1 MVVVLKSGDL
11 TAEEV
16 DEVDMFKKKIEGWY
30 LYKNVKFEGYTFNIK
45 CKNAL
50 VCVANV
56 PWPYQ

>member
-30 LYKNVKFEGYTFNIK
+30 LYKNVKFEGYTFNIMQK
-45 CKNAL
+45 RTSMCR
-50 VCVANV
+50 
-56 PWPYQ
+56 